1 MSKVAARDSNLWPN
15 PLVNRT
21 FLRQAGYQQ
30 RLISTYFHYFPG
42 LSVTCIPI
50 SSRFLVRSQPT

>member
-1 MSKVAARDSNLWPN
+1 MSKVADRDCNLWPI

-30 RLISTYFHYFPG
+30 RFIST
-42 LSVTCIPI
+42 I
-50 SSRFLVRSQPT
+50 SLAFR